1 MDDTTEDKFISSE
14 LSSDSPT
21 STETLSE
28 TKNSSSST
36 LTLEKALEAGLQSK
50 IDVIRDIVAR
60 ASKEN
65 ALESALIKMEKDWD
79 GIDFVCTPYKDTGT
93 CVLGG
98 TEDAQAL
105 LDDQLVKTQSIRASP
120 FSQPFGDRAVVWS
133 ETLQRLQDTLDQWG
147 SCQATWQNLD
157 PIFASQD
164 IVKQMPVEGEKF
176 KSVDQMYRSVVDAT
190 AKNPS
195 AIQCGRDETRLQSLK
210 PQTRYSMKFS
220 RFTILPGVEARAS
233 RFFFLSNDEMLE
245 ILSETKDPRRCNRT

>member
-1 MDDTTEDKFISSE
+1 MEDKFISSE

-28 TKNSSSST
+28 IKNSSSST

-60 ASKEN
+60 ASKEK

-79 GIDFVCTPYKDTGT
+79 GIDFVCKPYKDTGT

-120 FSQPFGDRAVVWS
+120 FSPPFGDRAVVWS

-147 SCQATWQNLD
+147 SCQATWQYLE
-157 PIFASQD
+157 PIFASED
-164 IVKQMPVEGEKF
+164 IVK
-176 KSVDQMYRSVVDAT
+176 
-190 AKNPS
+190 
-195 AIQCGRDETRLQSLK
+195 
-210 PQTRYSMKFS
+210 
-220 RFTILPGVEARAS
+220 
-233 RFFFLSNDEMLE
+233 
-245 ILSETKDPRRCNRT
+245 